1 MVPGEHIISGFNP
14 VGRGE
19 EGGMSQEG
27 ESQV

>member
-1 MVPGEHIISGFNP
+1 MVPGEHIIRGFNP